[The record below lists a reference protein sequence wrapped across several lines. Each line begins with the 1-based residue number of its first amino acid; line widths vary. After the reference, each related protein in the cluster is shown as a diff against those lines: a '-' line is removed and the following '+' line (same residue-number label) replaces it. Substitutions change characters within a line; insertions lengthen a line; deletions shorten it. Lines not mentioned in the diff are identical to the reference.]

1 MAQRASSNV
10 TEDFSS
16 GRRGEKGYLMSNGY
30 GPLKDKTFRIAHMGD
45 LTEEEL
51 KAYLKDLEETIAE
64 LKAKA

>member
-1 MAQRASSNV
+1 
-10 TEDFSS
+10 
-16 GRRGEKGYLMSNGY
+16 MSNGY

>member
-1 MAQRASSNV
+1 M
-10 TEDFSS
+10 
-16 GRRGEKGYLMSNGY
+16 GEKGYLMSNGY

-51 KAYLKDLEETIAE
+51 KSYLSDLKATIDE

>member
-1 MAQRASSNV
+1 
-10 TEDFSS
+10 
-16 GRRGEKGYLMSNGY
+16 MSNGY

-51 KAYLKDLEETIAE
+51 KKYLSDLKATIDE